1 MESALRTKLDEQN
14 VKVKNPGAVGALWR
28 RTEAEARSTVQI
40 AEDGG
45 GGGGEACIGR
55 RTKVEHPAEQQRMEA
70 PPRNKLSFVF
80 EALTYIPRYL
90 PALRYPCS

>member
-40 AEDGG
+40 AEAEAEAERALDGG
-45 GGGGEACIGR
+45 QRWSTLRSNRGWR
-55 RTKVEHPAEQQRMEA
+55 RRRGTSCR
-70 PPRNKLSFVF
+70 S
-80 EALTYIPRYL
+80 
-90 PALRYPCS
+90 S